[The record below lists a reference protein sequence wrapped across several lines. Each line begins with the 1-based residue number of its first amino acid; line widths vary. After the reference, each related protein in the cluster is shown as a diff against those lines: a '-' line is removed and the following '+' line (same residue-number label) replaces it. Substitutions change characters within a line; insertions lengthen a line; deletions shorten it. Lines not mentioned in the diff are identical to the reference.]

1 MFLITIT
8 DNNTRS
14 SYRFKT
20 NHGTIMNDKFGF
32 LAPNLKK
39 EMLRNDNDIADDQNL
54 VDYYKDKYNISIQET
69 HIDGRGKY
77 ARTLDY
83 FTWFAPLE
91 AANVS
96 HRHS

>member
-8 DNNTRS
+8 DNSTQS

-69 HIDGRGKY
+69 HIDGRGN
-77 ARTLDY
+77 TQEHWIISHGL
-83 FTWFAPLE
+83 PL
-91 AANVS
+91 S
-96 HRHS
+96 KPPT

>member
-8 DNNTRS
+8 DNNTLS

-20 NHGTIMNDKFGF
+20 KYGATMNDKFGF
-32 LAPNLKK
+32 LSPNLKK

-69 HIDGRGKY
+69 PIDGRKKF
-77 ARTLDY
+77 AKSLDY
-83 FTWFAPLE
+83 FTWFIPLE

-96 HRHS
+96 HQHS